1 MATMEPTPEQ
11 FAEWLAKAGRALS
24 VRHPAPLTGEIA
36 GEVAR
41 LAYAAGADAELEACC
56 EWMEVQERLPG
67 YLANDLRKARR
78 PKPLSLKQQA
88 EEELQSLQQ
97 EINKAKLGLSILH
110 GSIGRA
116 IESLPDD

>member
-1 MATMEPTPEQ
+1 MATMKPTPEQ
-11 FAEWLAKAGRALS
+11 IEGWLSETAFDPVK
-24 VRHPAPLTGEIA
+24 I
-36 GEVAR
+36 AR
-41 LAYAAGADAELEACC
+41 LAYAAGAADAAEKARKAADAELEACC

-116 IESLPDD
+116 IESLPDA